1 MLHAGLDLS
10 RKRLDYCLLDER
22 GDRVEVGAA
31 AADGDSLRGLARRV
45 ELRHGGRQ
53 PRRPRRRKRF
63 APVATTASLKASS
76 KRAPE
81 HRDRTRLIGGVHRNR
96 GTVATSPRGPAQQRA
111 CEIVPQEEHIAMTK
125 KLRATVTCPACE
137 RTATL
142 TDKQIDSRKV
152 VGQWCDGA
160 YGARHP
166 VCQMIGPEGEAL
178 A

>member
-1 MLHAGLDLS
+1 
-10 RKRLDYCLLDER
+10 
-22 GDRVEVGAA
+22 
-31 AADGDSLRGLARRV
+31 
-45 ELRHGGRQ
+45 
-53 PRRPRRRKRF
+53 
-63 APVATTASLKASS
+63 
-76 KRAPE
+76 
-81 HRDRTRLIGGVHRNR
+81 
-96 GTVATSPRGPAQQRA
+96 
-111 CEIVPQEEHIAMTK
+111 MTK

-166 VCQMIGPEGEAL
+166 VCQMIGPKGEAL